1 METNMTP
8 KICLFPIFFKVTLL
22 DLCLS
27 LSITKLRSKT
37 DCYRHLYTQK
47 YLVLFIKTNS
57 PECYLLFILQ
67 FSQQNQGISSRFC
80 NICFGNTTSE
90 CCWLDTSLSESL
102 SCFSLVRPYLSVRG
116 GRPALKDFPGT
127 KRSLSST
134 VPQQLY
140 YPAVKSSTKVT

>member
-1 METNMTP
+1 MTP
-8 KICLFPIFFKVTLL
+8 KIHLFPIFFKVILL

-37 DCYRHLYTQK
+37 DCYRHLYTQQH
-47 YLVLFIKTNS
+47 LGLFMKTNS
-57 PECYLLFILQ
+57 PKCYFLFVLQ

-90 CCWLDTSLSESL
+90 CCWLDTSRSESL
-102 SCFSLVRPYLSVRG
+102 SYLSLIRPYLSMRG

-127 KRSLSST
+127 RRSLSIT

-140 YPAVKSSTKVT
+140 HPAVKSSTKVT